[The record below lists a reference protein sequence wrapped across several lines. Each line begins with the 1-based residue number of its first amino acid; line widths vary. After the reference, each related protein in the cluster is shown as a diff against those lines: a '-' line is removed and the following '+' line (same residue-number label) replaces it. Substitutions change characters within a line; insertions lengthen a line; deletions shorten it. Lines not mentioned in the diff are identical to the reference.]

1 MKSWLTGRGRQYL
14 AAGAVAGVLAMAGCS
29 ASGPAASSPAS
40 GGSGAS
46 ASAGAPGSAGKHQV
60 VITGTNG
67 LRFSP
72 MTVHVHTGTVRIILK
87 DMGAYPH
94 NIVIPGLHFTSA
106 TVTGDP
112 GGATT
117 SFTVRFPHSGRYPFQ
132 CQYHA
137 SAGMVGVFIAS

>member
-1 MKSWLTGRGRQYL
+1 MKSWLTGRRRQYL
-14 AAGAVAGVLAMAGCS
+14 TAGAVAGVLALAGCG
-29 ASGPAASSPAS
+29 ASSSAASSPAS

-46 ASAGAPGSAGKHQV
+46 ASAGASGSAGGQQV

-67 LRFSP
+67 LRFTP
-72 MTVHVHTGTVRIILK
+72 MTVHVHTGTVRITLK

-94 NIVIPGLHFTSA
+94 NIVIPGLHVTST

-117 SFTVRFPHSGRYPFQ
+117 SITVRFPHSGRYAFQ

>member
-1 MKSWLTGRGRQYL
+1 MKSWLAGRRRQYL
-14 AAGAVAGVLAMAGCS
+14 AAGAVAGVLALAGCG

-40 GGSGAS
+40 GGPGAS
-46 ASAGAPGSAGKHQV
+46 ASAGAPGPAGKQV
-60 VITGTNG
+60 VITGTSG

-72 MTVHVHTGTVRIILK
+72 MTVHVHTGTARITLK